1 MELERIKTKEVLQG
15 FFALKVMLS
24 DINVAIFLYDV
35 PIFTYSEFILGAD
48 CETEAE
54 KETDCPAHL
63 VSQVELAD
71 I

>member
-15 FFALKVMLS
+15 FSVLKVMLS
-24 DINVAIFLYDV
+24 DINVQYSC
-35 PIFTYSEFILGAD
+35 PIFTYSEFTLRAD